1 MTTLSNSYNGSG
13 SIHFTVGIMLL
24 CSCAVATLY
33 WTNNANLLIFL
44 FPFLS
49 IVVGGLLYV
58 ARPALY
64 LGFTFW
70 IWFVTPFIRRIVDYQ
85 LGEFTAVNMIMLTP
99 FLVSAITFFS
109 FLRFGLLLKKR
120 LYLPYLLS
128 MAGVLYGYGIGIINS
143 GLFGATFNLMEWF
156 VPLLVG
162 FHVLVHWREYPE
174 HKRVIK
180 STFTMGI
187 IVIGFYGILQFISP
201 APWDVFWME
210 SSGMTSIGHPEP
222 FRVRVFSMLNAPGP
236 FAMILM
242 AGLMLLFD
250 AKGLLPKVAILP
262 GYASFLLATVRG
274 AWGGWVLALLFVI
287 SKMTG
292 VMRTRLIGLLIFGVI
307 ILIPL
312 QLLSPSDS
320 LERVEDRM
328 GTFNKLE
335 EDGSFR
341 ARMHMYQT
349 RAINIIKNPVGEG
362 LGFIGGGSRN
372 EAGATRNLDS
382 GILALF
388 ASLGWLGTLL
398 YVSGIVVMVRD
409 IMRGRRWAQ
418 DQFVII
424 VTGVALSYLVL
435 MVMANQVLSIK
446 GIIVWTFLSFSLGA
460 RNLYTSYEASQR
472 QTY

>member
-1 MTTLSNSYNGSG
+1 
-13 SIHFTVGIMLL
+13 MLL
-24 CSCAVATLY
+24 CSCIVASLY
-33 WTNNANLLIFL
+33 WTNNADLLIFL

-49 IVVGGLLYV
+49 IVVGGMLYI
-58 ARPALY
+58 AKPAMY

-70 IWFVTPFIRRIVDYQ
+70 VWFVTPFIRRIVDYQ

-99 FLVSAITFFS
+99 FLVSVITILSFF
-109 FLRFGLLLKKR
+109 RFGLLLKKR
-120 LYLPYLLS
+120 LYLPYLLTFL
-128 MAGVLYGYGIGIINS
+128 GVMYGYGIGILKN
-143 GLFGATFNLMEWF
+143 GLFGATFNLMEWI

-162 FHVLVHWREYPE
+162 FHLLVHWRDYPE

-180 STFTMGI
+180 STFTSGI
-187 IVIGFYGILQFISP
+187 IVTGLYGIIQFISP

-250 AKGLLPKVAILP
+250 SKGMMSKVALVP

-274 AWGGWVLALLFVI
+274 AWGGWLLALLFVV

-292 VMRTRLIGLLIFGVI
+292 QMRTRLIGLLIFGVVLI
-307 ILIPL
+307 IPL

-320 LERVEDRM
+320 LQRVDDRM
-328 GTFNKLE
+328 ATFGNLE
-335 EDGSFR
+335 EDGSLN
-341 ARMHMYQT
+341 ARMHMYQDRGLT
-349 RAINIIKNPVGEG
+349 FLKNPVGEG

-372 EAGATRNLDS
+372 EEGSTRNLDS
-382 GILALF
+382 GILAVF
-388 ASLGWLGTLL
+388 VSLGWLGAAL
-398 YVSGIVVMVRD
+398 YLGGIGIMLRD
-409 IMRGRRWAQ
+409 IMRRRNWSQ

-424 VTGVALSYLVL
+424 VTGVAISYLTL
-435 MVMANQVLSIK
+435 LIMANQLLAIK
-446 GIIVWTFLSFSLGA
+446 GIIVWSFLSFGLAA
-460 RNLYTSYEASQR
+460 RNYYDEQSRYYR
-472 QTY
+472 

>member
-1 MTTLSNSYNGSG
+1 MTTLSNSYNGTG
-13 SIHFTVGIMLL
+13 SIHFTLGIMLM
-24 CSCAVATLY
+24 CTCTVASLY
-33 WTNNANLLIFL
+33 WTNNADLLIFL

-49 IVVGGLLYV
+49 IVVGGLLYI

-64 LGFTFW
+64 LSFIFW

-85 LGEFTAVNMIMLTP
+85 LNEFTAVNMIMLTP
-99 FLVSAITFFS
+99 YLVSIITIFS

-120 LYLPYLLS
+120 LYLPYLLTFS
-128 MAGVLYGYGIGIINS
+128 GVLYGYGIGVLKN
-143 GLFGATFNLMEWF
+143 GLFGATFNLMEWI
-156 VPLLVG
+156 VPLLIG

-174 HKRVIK
+174 HKQAVK

-187 IVIGFYGILQFISP
+187 FVMGIYGVLQFIAP

-242 AGLMLLFD
+242 AGLMILFD
-250 AKGLLPKVAILP
+250 SKGMMSKIALVP

-274 AWGGWVLALLFVI
+274 AWGGWLLALLFVI

-292 VMRTRLIGLLIFGVI
+292 RMRTRLIGILVFGA
-307 ILIPL
+307 ILMVPL
-312 QLLSPSDS
+312 QILSPSDS
-320 LERVEDRM
+320 LGRVEDRM
-328 GTFNKLE
+328 GTLSNLE
-335 EDGSFR
+335 EDGSFN
-341 ARMHMYQT
+341 ARMHMYQ
-349 RAINIIKNPVGEG
+349 RALVFMKDPVGEG

-372 EAGATRNLDS
+372 DEGATRNLDS

-388 ASLGWLGTLL
+388 VSLGWLGSLL
-398 YVSGIVVMVRD
+398 YMSGIGVMLFD
-409 IMRGRRWAQ
+409 IMRGRRWGQ

-424 VTGVALSYLVL
+424 VTGVAISFLVL
-435 MVMANQVLSIK
+435 MMMANQVLSIK
-446 GIIVWTFLSFSLGA
+446 GIIIWVFLSFAVGA
-460 RNLYTSYEASQR
+460 RNFYAVNSPYR
-472 QTY
+472 